1 MLTDVITVELMH
13 PILASGSVAVTMH
26 EVLKIVVGVDGSDV
40 TLLLVDTDDDTEVC
54 VPNCVAVG

>member
-1 MLTDVITVELMH
+1 
-13 PILASGSVAVTMH
+13 MH